1 MKTLCKFCILLS
13 FLFVYAVSFA
23 SNSTFINNYVVAP
36 NYSEVGN
43 YSEVP
48 NSSEVGNSGEVPNS
62 IEAPISSVVA
72 NVTKMANSTEVS
84 NYTIEE
90 VNSSIE
96 VLNFKE
102 FEPLLN
108 QNDDTVYVINFWATW
123 CGPCIKEIPYFE
135 QLGNKY
141 RDKNLKVIMISM
153 DMPDLIDSKL
163 IPFIEK
169 NNMKNDVI
177 LLDDPDFN
185 SWIPIVNKEWTGAI
199 PATLIYSKDFRE
211 FYAKELTF
219 SELEEI
225 VKPLL
230 SN

>member
-1 MKTLCKFCILLS
+1 MKTLCKFCILIS
-13 FLFVYAVSFA
+13 FLFVYTVSFA
-23 SNSTFINNYVVAP
+23 SNSTFINNYVVVP

-43 YSEVP
+43 
-48 NSSEVGNSGEVPNS
+48 SSEVPNS

-84 NYTIEE
+84 SSTEKVNSTLGE

-96 VLNFKE
+96 VMNFKE

-135 QLGNKY
+135 QLGDKY

-185 SWIPIVNKEWTGAI
+185 SWIPNVNKEWTGAI
-199 PATLIYSKDFRE
+199 PATLVYSKDFRE